1 MKDFSSLFDTYN
13 LKSCVNYTLL
23 SKEFHNKE
31 VYYLRQELSKK
42 NQDTLTLNKTLNI
55 YQERVRILE
64 EDIRN
69 LVINI
74 ISYIIQHLNIFKN

>member
-1 MKDFSSLFDTYN
+1 MIFF
-13 LKSCVNYTLL
+13 LL
-23 SKEFHNKE
+23 SKDFHNKE

-69 LVINI
+69 LVITFSVNPIPNI
-74 ISYIIQHLNIFKN
+74 